1 MYVFS
6 VPIIFSRFNKDP
18 KIYMDMTNIEFN
30 KIHENIADLIKILS
44 SLFDTPTNK
53 RIIAAIIPQLIII

>member
-30 KIHENIADLIKILS
+30 KIHENIADLIKILC

>member
-18 KIYMDMTNIEFN
+18 TIYMDMTNIEFN